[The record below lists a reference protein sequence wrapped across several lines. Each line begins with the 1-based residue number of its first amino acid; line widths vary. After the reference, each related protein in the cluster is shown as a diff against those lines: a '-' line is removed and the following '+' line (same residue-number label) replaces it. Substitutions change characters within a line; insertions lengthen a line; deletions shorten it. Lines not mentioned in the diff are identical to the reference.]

1 MKLSKNL
8 LIHLGCKMVALAA
21 MALAAVV
28 TQAGTIQDITFA
40 ELPGQRF
47 EVHLQFDEA
56 PAQPDGYT
64 IDKPARIVL
73 DFPNTDSALNQKKYA
88 LSFENAQNAAVVAA
102 GGRTRLIISL
112 DDLTPYATRIDGN
125 KFVLEVGGSNV
136 SDYLAKSAASKSSSL
151 AAQSAIGGTTSADSS
166 SSRVKVNDV
175 DFTRNAQGAGEL
187 MFTLSDA
194 HLEVDVDEVSSGVR
208 VTFINTFLEQE
219 LRRRL
224 DVTDFATPV
233 TEVNMDFDGRNTVV
247 TIAAPGQYD
256 YVAYQADNNYVI
268 SLKPLTKQE
277 LEDKNARF
285 AFVGDKLSLNFQDIE
300 VRSVLQ
306 LIADF
311 TELNLVASDTVSG
324 RITLRLDNVPWD
336 QALDLVLKTKGLD
349 KRQIGNVLMVAP
361 AAEIA
366 ERERQELETQRQ
378 LQELAPLRTEYIR
391 VRYANAK
398 ELFELFKG
406 QRDTGGQDF
415 RGGSGGGGGDRNST
429 GSLLSERGRAI
440 VDERTN
446 SIILTDTEEK
456 ITEFKKVIAEIDIPI
471 RQVQIEARIV
481 IANTDFREELGVR
494 WGTDGVRI
502 NGNSK
507 SEWTGN
513 LDGLVTG
520 DGSGPEA
527 NFIDSDGDGTT
538 DDERSILDTML
549 VDLGVQNPAGSFAAS
564 IITNDTYLAMELSA
578 LQDSGHAEIVSQP
591 KVITGDKQ
599 KATILSG
606 TAIPYQE
613 ASSSGATS
621 VSFKEAV
628 LKLDV
633 TPQIT
638 PDNRVIMELQVSK
651 DSVGAVTNGIPSIDV
666 TKLTTK
672 ILAADGETVVL
683 GGIFETEQIKGET
696 KVPFLGDI
704 PYLGRAFRRDV
715 TLENKTEL
723 LIFITPRIMAD
734 NFTQ

>member
-1 MKLSKNL
+1 MSNL
-8 LIHLGCKMVALAA
+8 IRSLTCLGLRVVAIATLIFSAG
-21 MALAAVV
+21 AV
-28 TQAGTIQDITFA
+28 QANTIQDIKFA

-47 EVHLQFDEA
+47 EVHLQFSDA
-56 PAQPDGYT
+56 PATPDGYT

-73 DFPNTDSALNQKKYA
+73 DFPETDNALSQKKYA
-88 LSFENAQNAAVVAA
+88 LSFENAKDAAIVSA

-112 DDLTPYATRIDGN
+112 DDLQPYSTRTEGN
-125 KFVLEVGGSNV
+125 QFILAVGGTNV
-136 SDYLAKSAASKSSSL
+136 GDSMAKANVGSSATLSQQTSVSKSLNEKPSN
-151 AAQSAIGGTTSADSS
+151 
-166 SSRVKVNDV
+166 SRVSVADV
-175 DFTRNAQGAGEL
+175 DFKRNAQGAGEL
-187 MFTLSDA
+187 YFTLSDA

-233 TEVNMDFDGRNTVV
+233 TQVNMNYDGRNTVV
-247 TIAAPGQYD
+247 DIAAPGQFD
-256 YVAYQADNNYVI
+256 YIAYQADNSYVI
-268 SLKPLTKQE
+268 SVKPLNKQE
-277 LEDKNARF
+277 LEAKNAAF

-366 ERERQELETQRQ
+366 ERERQELETKKQ
-378 LQELAPLRTEYIR
+378 LEELAPLRTEYIR

-406 QRDTGGQDF
+406 KRES
-415 RGGSGGGGGDRNST
+415 GGSSRDFGGASGGSGGDRNST

-456 ITEFKKVIAEIDIPI
+456 ITEFKKVIAEVDIPI
-471 RQVQIEARIV
+471 RQVMIEARIV

-494 WGTDGVRI
+494 WGGLGFS
-502 NGNSK
+502 NGDNGQGRF
-507 SEWTGN
+507 TGSLET
-513 LDGLVTG
+513 LDYDEDDTG
-520 DGSGPEA
+520 KIEFDL
-527 NFIDSDGDGTT
+527 NDSMM
-538 DDERSILDTML
+538 I
-549 VDLGVQNPAGSFAAS
+549 DLGVANPAGAITAAFVDD
-564 IITNDTYLAMELSA
+564 NTYLALELSA
-578 LQDSGHAEIVSQP
+578 LEDSGHAEVVSQP

-599 KATILSG
+599 KATIMSG
-606 TAIPYQE
+606 TEIPYQE
-613 ASSSGATS
+613 ASSSGATTT
-621 VSFKEAV
+621 SFKEAV

-638 PDNRVIMELQVSK
+638 PDNHIIMELQIHK
-651 DSVGAVTNGIPSIDV
+651 DSVGEITPTGIPAIDV
-666 TKLTTK
+666 TQLNTK
-672 ILAADGETVVL
+672 VLAADGETIVL
-683 GGIFETEQIKGET
+683 GGIFQTEQVKGVT
-696 KVPFLGDI
+696 KVPFFGDI
-704 PYLGRAFRRDV
+704 PYLGRAFRQDV
-715 TLENKTEL
+715 TRENKTEL

-734 NFTQ
+734 NFAQ